1 MTEQPS
7 LPYPEPG
14 GQQHTMG
21 HSGSETSRDRA
32 VMEAND
38 GTATARQRFVLRR
51 AGLLPE
57 YGVTV
62 KELREATGWHHG
74 KASSVLST
82 LHLDGRLARL
92 RLARD
97 RCKVYVLPE
106 HVNGRETE
114 EHGRNKVVTQF
125 HTEAEEAAVRRLRF
139 AIRHSFGSQT
149 YVPTSDLITVVEL
162 LERQTRG

>member
-62 KELREATGWHHG
+62 KELREA
-74 KASSVLST
+74 SVLST